1 MPLSNIPN
9 LNSPEIIF
17 NIEEPVPVAFDME
30 KFVRTVFNLKDITC
44 GFFEFNFVN
53 ADMIVSLN
61 QSHLGRDYV
70 TDIITFN
77 LGSSED
83 IVGDV
88 YICVE
93 QASENAAHYKHD
105 FEDEIR
111 LLLIHGILHLLDYQD
126 YTDEEKQIMDVEQ
139 TRLLQE
145 AKTWLLRNP

>member
-1 MPLSNIPN
+1 MPLSNTPN
-9 LNSPEIIF
+9 LNNPEIIF
-17 NIEEPVPVAFDME
+17 NIETPLSVSFDME
-30 KFVRTVFNLKDITC
+30 KFVHAVFNLKRITC

-53 ADMIVSLN
+53 AAMIVSLN

-77 LGSSED
+77 LGSLED

-93 QASENAAHYKHD
+93 QAAENAAHYKHD